1 MSFARQK
8 APCAERAQPQRAAP
22 AECSMSAW
30 RTGKCERLHASRPG
44 HAAHGRISP
53 PPDPQ
58 NKTAGLAPA
67 DSLDR
72 CATGAASISSGKPCP
87 GAMRRPCCGCRRGR
101 RYSSAP
107 AFPCAVL
114 LRGFCVSVFFCVSDA
129 GSLSVQSC
137 PCRLML
143 DGSALSSSAPAAI
156 PFSPGLEKRPCTRL
170 PAAFQEGSTPPEP
183 AFPPDGS
190 PGSSLAPLHSLLGDR
205 RSVPTPN

>member
-1 MSFARQK
+1 MRSVRSLSARRLQNVL
-8 APCAERAQPQRAAP
+8 CLHGER
-22 AECSMSAW
+22 ESASGYTPHGRGTP
-30 RTGKCERLHASRPG
+30 RTGASRRHPT
-44 HAAHGRISP
+44 HKIKRRALRP
-53 PPDPQ
+53 PIVSTD
-58 NKTAGLAPA
+58 AP
-67 DSLDR
+67 
-72 CATGAASISSGKPCP
+72 TGAASISSGKPCP

-143 DGSALSSSAPAAI
+143 DGSALLSSAPAAI
-156 PFSPGLEKRPCTRL
+156 PFSLGLEKRPCTRL

>member
-72 CATGAASISSGKPCP
+72 CAHWRSVDILWKTVSGRDEAS
-87 GAMRRPCCGCRRGR
+87 
-101 RYSSAP
+101 
-107 AFPCAVL
+107 L
-114 LRGFCVSVFFCVSDA
+114 LRLPSRAPLFFCACVPLRRA
-129 GSLSVQSC
+129 
-137 PCRLML
+137 
-143 DGSALSSSAPAAI
+143 
-156 PFSPGLEKRPCTRL
+156 SPGLLRLRLLLRFRRRIALSPVVPLQAHAGWVGSFEFRSSRNPVQSRP
-170 PAAFQEGSTPPEP
+170 
-183 AFPPDGS
+183 
-190 PGSSLAPLHSLLGDR
+190 
-205 RSVPTPN
+205 